1 MATPFELKEGEG
13 YLNRDNEN
21 PEKYWGSFKVS
32 KDMKKGETINL
43 TEWINTKDDGRVIHK
58 LQERKPKAMQLV
70 INGVVVFFSSLDQLV
85 ILPLLLIMEL
95 IILDDGLYQLIPITK
110 KMIEGIELFDEI
122 NCLDLCE
129 LLRLKLTGYVDTLN
143 LHMMNDGTGA
153 MVGCMCR

>member
-43 TEWINTKDDGRVIHK
+43 TEWINTKDDGKVIHK